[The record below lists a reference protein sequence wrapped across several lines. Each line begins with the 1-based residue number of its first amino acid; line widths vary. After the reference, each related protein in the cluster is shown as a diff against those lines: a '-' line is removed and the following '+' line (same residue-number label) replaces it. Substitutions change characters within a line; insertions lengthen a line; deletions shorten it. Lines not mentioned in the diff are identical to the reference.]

1 MIQPREPLSDLP
13 SEEQEHGKS
22 TGNDDLGDGNA
33 DNIKDKDNRSGD
45 ELSHGNDDTDDE
57 QDKYNYGDGDFEQA
71 QVSENC
77 NIENQQEK
85 GGNGNIY
92 KKDRGTFE
100 SSTDCFHITTRLES
114 SSSEVTSHTE
124 YSTETDESQAKISGS
139 IIEDSYQSELNNN
152 NNITDDT
159 KSTTEQHDSVSV
171 NERLS
176 KTIEHHHKATMTEAN
191 EWRLKRTS
199 DSTTMTTEDN
209 MIVTTDQSVSTETV
223 EQVETGT
230 SVDGLFVLVERGS
243 ETDVLSTEP
252 TGRQIES
259 GLVGNNSADAT
270 VVSSTNLL
278 VSTGSNSSTLTTS
291 STEVTMVSDINEV
304 RSMEGGHTQ
313 VDRGQDATVSPS
325 PETHTQTVTKEY
337 GINGSDTSA
346 SMLYGTGIQSESLTE
361 KMWHSSSGNDDSKN
375 MEEKTTDTEGLRSTV
390 DSGSNTN
397 TVVFST
403 SQTQTQIKR
412 RVKATETSGLVSLR
426 ENSSNTNVT
435 RLTFSGTQTD
445 DEKLSS
451 SACCEVQTELSL
463 LDMLALFRERHAAG
477 LAGTSTSTVLN
488 SDRVSLLASGA
499 STGSSATGFAVDG
512 GIHSNE
518 SVNGSSD
525 RSTMPKDGS
534 SVGGHSIQ
542 ASYKETTVAF
552 GNDVE
557 AIGEAGHTH
566 LREKQSSATST
577 HTTGGKTKGRRG
589 AALKVS
595 SQSTDS
601 SLIMVG
607 STGGSGG
614 AQLHQERDSRG
625 EVSIEA
631 GSEEYRARWQTDE
644 MKVRARGTIR
654 GTRLAEQ
661 EGLFVSNMEQK

>member
-33 DNIKDKDNRSGD
+33 DNIKDKDNRFGD
-45 ELSHGNDDTDDE
+45 ESSHGNDDTDDE
-57 QDKYNYGDGDFEQA
+57 QDEYNHGDGDFEQA
-71 QVSENC
+71 QGSE

-159 KSTTEQHDSVSV
+159 KSTTEQHDSVSM

-191 EWRLKRTS
+191 ESRLKRTS

-209 MIVTTDQSVSTETV
+209 MIVTTDQSVSTESV
-223 EQVETGT
+223 EQVEVGT

-243 ETDVLSTEP
+243 ETDVLSTES

-278 VSTGSNSSTLTTS
+278 VSTSSNSSTFTTS

-304 RSMEGGHTQ
+304 RSMEGRHTQ

-325 PETHTQTVTKEY
+325 PETHTQTGTKEY
-337 GINGSDTSA
+337 GINDSDTSA

-361 KMWHSSSGNDDSKN
+361 KMWHSSSRNDDSKN

-390 DSGSNTN
+390 NSGSNTN

-445 DEKLSS
+445 DEKLS
-451 SACCEVQTELSL
+451 ACCEVQTELSL

-499 STGSSATGFAVDG
+499 STASSVTGFAVEG

-518 SVNGSSD
+518 SVNGSSG
-525 RSTMPKDGS
+525 RSSMAKDGS
-534 SVGGHSIQ
+534 TAGETSIQ

-577 HTTGGKTKGRRG
+577 HSTGGKTKGRRG

-607 STGGSGG
+607 STGGSGEIGG

-625 EVSIEA
+625 EVSLGA

-654 GTRLAEQ
+654 GTGLAEQ